1 MRDRRL
7 EMREVVEIL
16 DGYRKAIESS
26 VFELAGY
33 VIKNRENLDLDE
45 VRLRCEY
52 ISNQINKFKNT
63 ISRAENAVREL
74 KKEVGGGQE
83 AV

>member
-1 MRDRRL
+1 
-7 EMREVVEIL
+7 MREVVEIL
-16 DGYRKAIESS
+16 DGYRKAIENS
-26 VFELAGY
+26 VFELTSY
-33 VIKNRENLDLDE
+33 VVRNRDELDLDE

-52 ISNQINKFKNT
+52 ITNQIVKFKNT
-63 ISRAENAVREL
+63 VSRAENAVREL

>member
-1 MRDRRL
+1 
-7 EMREVVEIL
+7 MREVVEIL
-16 DGYRKAIESS
+16 DGYRKAIENS
-26 VFELAGY
+26 VFELTSY
-33 VIKNRENLDLDE
+33 VVRNREELDLDE

-52 ISNQINKFKNT
+52 ITNQIVKFKNT
-63 ISRAENAVREL
+63 VSRAENAVREL

>member
-1 MRDRRL
+1 
-7 EMREVVEIL
+7 MREVVEIL
-16 DGYRKAIESS
+16 DGYRKAIENS
-26 VFELAGY
+26 VFELTSY
-33 VIKNRENLDLDE
+33 VVRNRDDLDLDE

-52 ISNQINKFKNT
+52 ISNQIIKFKNT
-63 ISRAENAVREL
+63 VARAENAVRKK

>member
-1 MRDRRL
+1 
-7 EMREVVEIL
+7 MREVVEIL
-16 DGYRKAIESS
+16 DGYRKAIENS
-26 VFELAGY
+26 VFELAIY
-33 VIKNRENLDLDE
+33 VVRNKDNLDLDE

-52 ISNQINKFKNT
+52 ISNQINKFNNT
-63 ISRAENAVREL
+63 IVRAENAVREL